1 MSPRA
6 VNHIA
11 ATDGPLAHRVA
22 AKGEPMVIAH
32 LSDPHL
38 SALTGVRLR
47 DLLGKRVLGYL
58 SWLQRR
64 RWEHRREILDALLAD
79 LNAQAPDHVVITGDL
94 THIGLPSEFAEA
106 SAWLGSVGA
115 PEDVTVVPGN
125 HDAYVGSPW
134 SATFAQW
141 ADYMASDSAF
151 AGDPWFPTLRI
162 RGTIGIIGLSSASPS
177 GPFLA
182 TGWVGEEQRHRLA
195 ELLQESERAGLFR
208 VVLLHH
214 PPVAGVVGRR
224 KRLTDA
230 SGVRGVLFRYGA
242 ELVLHGHAHRTSFAE
257 LPSRVGAIPVIGAR
271 SASAMSSKPGRMA
284 QYHIYRV
291 RRRST
296 GWEVSVRVREFER
309 AKSRFVEHGRREL
322 DLCRGPGACAAEQ
335 PANQACA
342 GAARYP

>member
-1 MSPRA
+1 MIPVLPHA

-11 ATDGPLAHRVA
+11 AADGRLAPRGA
-22 AKGEPMVIAH
+22 AKGETLVIAH

-38 SALTGVRLR
+38 SALSGVRLR

-64 RWEHRREILDALLAD
+64 RWEHRREILEMLLAD
-79 LNAQAPDHVVITGDL
+79 LHAQAPDHVVITGDL

-106 SAWLGSVGA
+106 SAWLECVGA

-125 HDAYVGSPW
+125 HDAYVGAPW
-134 SATFAQW
+134 SRTFAQW

-151 AGDPWFPTLRI
+151 ARDPWFPTLRV
-162 RGTIGIIGLSSASPS
+162 RGAAGIIGLSSACPS

-182 TGWVGEEQRHRLA
+182 TGSVGEEQQRRLA
-195 ELLQESERAGLFR
+195 GMLQESERGGLFR

-214 PPVAGVVGRR
+214 PPVAGVVGHR

-230 SGVRGVLFRYGA
+230 SGVRDVLHRHGA

-257 LPSRVGAIPVIGAR
+257 LPSRVGAVPVIGAR
-271 SASAMSSKPGRMA
+271 SASALSGKPGRMA
-284 QYHIYRV
+284 QYHLYRIS
-291 RRRST
+291 RRPT
-296 GWEVSVRVREFER
+296 
-309 AKSRFVEHGRREL
+309 
-322 DLCRGPGACAAEQ
+322 AA
-335 PANQACA
+335 NC
-342 GAARYP
+342 